1 MPKCLFIV
9 GMWLAA
15 TPAVA
20 AERCEQL
27 IDTFRAEV
35 ILADGFATLGAEEQA
50 RVSAVGRHLSYENHR
65 RTAALLEEL
74 NEVAAAR
81 TCLSQLAS
89 PTRRLADLLAVRTL
103 FESWQPPLAV
113 QAEHAALKMRVD
125 AALAQ
130 YEAEAAA
137 ALAVF
142 GKRGEAPRRESW
154 NDYVSYLKTQLS
166 RAQLMTQYVSVWQAM
181 TELSRSQEPVR
192 TYPVDLTGSEL
203 PENTVVLTFDDGP
216 FYPTRSILD
225 TLKKNAVHA
234 VFFQVGSNVSAADG
248 GVSTAVDK
256 TTRGAQ
262 LTSRVLAEGHLL
274 GNHSFTH
281 ALLTQLLPDQLEREL
296 DRTDAVLG
304 TFDGGHPILF
314 RPPYGARN
322 SAVAAQ
328 LTLRHKRAYLWNVD
342 SLDWADP
349 VPSSIVQNVMA
360 QLART
365 KRGVVLMHDI
375 HAHTAQAL
383 PMLLTELRARGY
395 RIALWDGVTL
405 LDTGASTATRVAPL
419 YRTSH
424 AVVIGVDAYDKWPK
438 LSYAVNDA
446 RAVRDVL
453 VRQLGFLEENV
464 VFLSNA
470 EATRERILT
479 VLGDELTK
487 STKVEPDDRLFV
499 FFAGHGATRTLHNG
513 KTIGYWVPVDADLER
528 FESTAISMTQL
539 NEVSEAIPARHIFWV
554 VDACYGG
561 LGLTRGTSA
570 QVDSAQYLHEMTRRV
585 ARNMLTAGGAD
596 QAVSDL
602 GPQGHSVFTWTLLK
616 GLEGAADLNADHVIS
631 ATELYGYIAPQVS
644 AISSQTPAFGNLPGS
659 EGGEFLLPLS
669 RTSEVLSGDT
679 AQLSD
684 ADLSLKHALEKTQ
697 HDSAAKDERL
707 KALLDELDRAKHR
720 LEGYERADAG
730 VNFENAAAFAAKGLA
745 LYKEH
750 DYPQA
755 LGALERS
762 FELDSASA
770 EVANNIG
777 FVHFRLGNHAEA
789 LMWLNK
795 ALKLDP
801 YRSVA
806 FINQADVYEAAHE
819 NEKAVA
825 ALKKYLAQEPAS
837 PTVAQVKARVDRLT
851 KKPAPAPPAKKKH

>member
-1 MPKCLFIV
+1 
-9 GMWLAA
+9 
-15 TPAVA
+15 
-20 AERCEQL
+20 
-27 IDTFRAEV
+27 
-35 ILADGFATLGAEEQA
+35 
-50 RVSAVGRHLSYENHR
+50 
-65 RTAALLEEL
+65 
-74 NEVAAAR
+74 
-81 TCLSQLAS
+81 
-89 PTRRLADLLAVRTL
+89 
-103 FESWQPPLAV
+103 
-113 QAEHAALKMRVD
+113 
-125 AALAQ
+125 
-130 YEAEAAA
+130 
-137 ALAVF
+137 
-142 GKRGEAPRRESW
+142 
-154 NDYVSYLKTQLS
+154 
-166 RAQLMTQYVSVWQAM
+166 
-181 TELSRSQEPVR
+181 
-192 TYPVDLTGSEL
+192 
-203 PENTVVLTFDDGP
+203 
-216 FYPTRSILD
+216 
-225 TLKKNAVHA
+225 
-234 VFFQVGSNVSAADG
+234 
-248 GVSTAVDK
+248 
-256 TTRGAQ
+256 
-262 LTSRVLAEGHLL
+262 
-274 GNHSFTH
+274 
-281 ALLTQLLPDQLEREL
+281 
-296 DRTDAVLG
+296 
-304 TFDGGHPILF
+304 
-314 RPPYGARN
+314 
-322 SAVAAQ
+322 
-328 LTLRHKRAYLWNVD
+328 
-342 SLDWADP
+342 
-349 VPSSIVQNVMA
+349 
-360 QLART
+360 
-365 KRGVVLMHDI
+365 LMHDI

-383 PMLLTELRARGY
+383 PLLITELRARGY

-405 LDTGASTATRVAPL
+405 LDTGVSTVSRAGPL

-424 AVVIGVDAYDKWPK
+424 AVVVGVDAYQKWPK

-513 KTIGYWVPVDADLER
+513 KTVGYWVPVDADLER

-561 LGLTRGTSA
+561 LGLTRGTAA

-596 QAVSDL
+596 QTVSDL

-616 GLEGAADLNADHVIS
+616 GLEGAADLNGDHVIS

-684 ADLSLKHALEKTQ
+684 ADLTLKHSLEKAQ
-697 HDSAAKDERL
+697 LDSAAKDERL
-707 KALLDELDRAKHR
+707 KGLLDELERAR
-720 LEGYERADAG
+720 RQLEGYQRADAG
-730 VNFENAAAFAAKGLA
+730 VNASADGSAAAFAARGLA

-750 DYPQA
+750 DYPGA
-755 LGALERS
+755 LAALERS
-762 FELDSASA
+762 FELDGASA

-777 FVHFRLGNHAEA
+777 FVHYRLGDHAEA
-789 LMWLNK
+789 LMWLTK

-819 NEKAVA
+819 NDKAVA
-825 ALKKYLAQEPAS
+825 ALKRYLAQEPAS
-837 PTVAQVKARVDRLT
+837 PNDAAVRARVDKLT
-851 KKPAPAPPAKKKH
+851 KKPAAPLPKKR